1 MEILISIN
9 RTSSIRGKDALWLK
23 HSTTSQETKDK
34 SKAPVPL
41 PCRPRKGEPAHPSF
55 ILEAIIGLLFI
66 NILRAPTAH
75 FQSSP

>member
-41 PCRPRKGEPAHPSF
+41 PCRPRKGEPAHHH
-55 ILEAIIGLLFI
+55 LFWK
-66 NILRAPTAH
+66 P
-75 FQSSP
+75 